1 MEYKLNTCCLMSIN
15 EIIDIMNH
23 EKGHKQQLLELAKHI
38 NSIIPNDHLSFST
51 VDEDKRIGSLYNVQ
65 SDIHSNSKKKE
76 PITEYNITYKK
87 ESREENNE
95 TFKQVNS
102 IFSSHEIINHIL
114 TEKKPFI
121 IPFNESI
128 SDTHINKKRADKQ
141 IKELLICPI
150 LYNDKIIGTINF
162 TSYEEEVYNKG
173 HIDFLKSITD
183 LLNSYTTNIWTIHK
197 LEETIERYNVLFD
210 TSSKGIIICDEK
222 GLIKTINEKFTE
234 IVEISK
240 EELKEKQDVK
250 DVFGDA
256 VNNAINKA
264 IENKDKKESRQK
276 VVRLKKIYFE
286 TRNGEKKFIELS
298 IIFLAKTKEML
309 ISVYDVTALYETE
322 NKLEEQNA
330 IFKNLYSISKAL
342 QNTDDMEEIFQITIK
357 AFRNEGYDR
366 VRIYTYDEDEK
377 ILIGKKASDI
387 DDSDMADIKLRI
399 EEKHEKVYHCFT
411 KKEPIIT
418 KNKQTTTFYKL
429 LKKEDVL
436 ETASIPLL
444 SGDKVLGMVSLD
456 NKQSKKPLHIDEL
469 NTLIPIANQIAIAI
483 ENAILHQEDR
493 KKLKKLT
500 AMYDVSMS
508 LSKIFDL
515 EKILNLVIIKIVKII
530 GCDMCTINF
539 LDATKEYFIPKSIYS
554 HSHEYFKKGRVSVN
568 QSVCGLAIKTNQT
581 IFIENVIKEPLYAN
595 KLFAKKEQ
603 LRSMLSIPLI
613 TQDEAIGTIN
623 IYTKKT
629 KKYSKD
635 EIDLLKGLANQ
646 AALSIRNCELYDN
659 LNKEMDV
666 LSNILET
673 SQSINAQLN
682 LDNLLKITFEKTIEL
697 TKADSG
703 ILLLLKDD
711 FLEIKLTKGYA
722 KEKASIIRIKKDE
735 GISGWVA
742 RNGKP
747 LIIAN
752 VKDDKRYVE
761 INKKTVSEAAIPL
774 IKAGKVIGVLN
785 FESSNYDNFRRF
797 EKPLEILT
805 NQIAIAIENA
815 KLYHEISLFNETLK
829 NEVYMAT
836 KELVEKNKE
845 LERMAQ
851 LKSDFVSNVS
861 HELRTPLTSIKGY
874 SKLLLEGRLGEV
886 PEKQVQCLKII
897 LEETDRLTRLINEI
911 LDLAKLEKGKV
922 KFKKEKINIEE
933 VAQKVIET
941 LTTLADDKDIKI
953 HFTPTGKIFNIA
965 ASQDLIKQVFF
976 NLIGNAIKFTPKKG
990 SIYVNIENI
999 ENEIKVTIKD
1009 TGIGIKKEIVPKIFD
1024 KFFQVDSSMTREH
1037 GGTGLGLPISKHI
1050 IDAHKGKIFVESEVG
1065 KGSSFIFTL
1074 PIQKKIEED

>member
-1 MEYKLNTCCLMSIN
+1 MSIN

-366 VRIYTYDEDEK
+366 
-377 ILIGKKASDI
+377 A
-387 DDSDMADIKLRI
+387 
-399 EEKHEKVYHCFT
+399 
-411 KKEPIIT
+411 
-418 KNKQTTTFYKL
+418 
-429 LKKEDVL
+429 
-436 ETASIPLL
+436 
-444 SGDKVLGMVSLD
+444 
-456 NKQSKKPLHIDEL
+456 
-469 NTLIPIANQIAIAI
+469 
-483 ENAILHQEDR
+483 
-493 KKLKKLT
+493 
-500 AMYDVSMS
+500 
-508 LSKIFDL
+508 
-515 EKILNLVIIKIVKII
+515 
-530 GCDMCTINF
+530 
-539 LDATKEYFIPKSIYS
+539 KS
-554 HSHEYFKKGRVSVN
+554 
-568 QSVCGLAIKTNQT
+568 
-581 IFIENVIKEPLYAN
+581 
-595 KLFAKKEQ
+595 
-603 LRSMLSIPLI
+603 
-613 TQDEAIGTIN
+613 
-623 IYTKKT
+623 
-629 KKYSKD
+629 
-635 EIDLLKGLANQ
+635 
-646 AALSIRNCELYDN
+646 
-659 LNKEMDV
+659 
-666 LSNILET
+666 
-673 SQSINAQLN
+673 
-682 LDNLLKITFEKTIEL
+682 
-697 TKADSG
+697 
-703 ILLLLKDD
+703 
-711 FLEIKLTKGYA
+711 
-722 KEKASIIRIKKDE
+722 
-735 GISGWVA
+735 
-742 RNGKP
+742 
-747 LIIAN
+747 
-752 VKDDKRYVE
+752 
-761 INKKTVSEAAIPL
+761 
-774 IKAGKVIGVLN
+774 
-785 FESSNYDNFRRF
+785 
-797 EKPLEILT
+797 
-805 NQIAIAIENA
+805 
-815 KLYHEISLFNETLK
+815 
-829 NEVYMAT
+829 
-836 KELVEKNKE
+836 
-845 LERMAQ
+845 
-851 LKSDFVSNVS
+851 
-861 HELRTPLTSIKGY
+861 
-874 SKLLLEGRLGEV
+874 
-886 PEKQVQCLKII
+886 
-897 LEETDRLTRLINEI
+897 
-911 LDLAKLEKGKV
+911 
-922 KFKKEKINIEE
+922 
-933 VAQKVIET
+933 
-941 LTTLADDKDIKI
+941 
-953 HFTPTGKIFNIA
+953 
-965 ASQDLIKQVFF
+965 
-976 NLIGNAIKFTPKKG
+976 
-990 SIYVNIENI
+990 
-999 ENEIKVTIKD
+999 
-1009 TGIGIKKEIVPKIFD
+1009 
-1024 KFFQVDSSMTREH
+1024 
-1037 GGTGLGLPISKHI
+1037 
-1050 IDAHKGKIFVESEVG
+1050 
-1065 KGSSFIFTL
+1065 
-1074 PIQKKIEED
+1074 

>member
-23 EKGHKQQLLELAKHI
+23 EKDHKQQLIELAKHI
-38 NSIIPNDHLSFST
+38 KEIIPHDNLSFSILSA
-51 VDEDKRIGSLYNVQ
+51 DKKKFSLYNIQ
-65 SDIHSNSKKKE
+65 DNIQKKE
-76 PITEYNITYKK
+76 YLKESKK
-87 ESREENNE
+87 ESKEENE
-95 TFKQVNS
+95 AVLSVVKS
-102 IFSSHEIINHIL
+102 IFLSRDLITKIL
-114 TEKKPFI
+114 SEKIPII
-121 IPFNESI
+121 IPF
-128 SDTHINKKRADKQ
+128 DKKKQDKQ
-141 IKELLICPI
+141 KGGDESYKESYKNIKELLICPS
-150 LYNDKIIGTINF
+150 LYNNEVIGTINF
-162 TSYEEEVYNKG
+162 MSYKEGIYSKE
-173 HIDFLKSITD
+173 HINFLKSITS
-183 LLNSYTTNIWTIHK
+183 LLNCYTTSMWTIHK
-197 LEETIERYNVLFD
+197 LEETIEKYNVLFD
-210 TSSKGIIICDEK
+210 TSSKGIIICDKK
-222 GLIKTINEKFTE
+222 GVIKTINDKFTE
-234 IVEISK
+234 IVGLSK
-240 EELKEKQDVK
+240 EELKEKPNVR
-250 DVFGDA
+250 DVFGENINDA
-256 VNNAINKA
+256 IIKA
-264 IENKDKKESRQK
+264 VENKDKNDGRQR
-276 VVRLKKIYFE
+276 VIRLKKIYFE
-286 TRNGEKKFIELS
+286 ARNSEKKVIELS
-298 IIFLAKTKEML
+298 IIFLTKTNEILM
-309 ISVYDVTALYETE
+309 SVYDVTAFYETE
-322 NKLEEQNA
+322 DRLKEQNA
-330 IFKNLYSISKAL
+330 LFKNLYSISKAL
-342 QNTDDMEEIFQITIK
+342 QNTDDLDEIFKIALK
-357 AFRNEGYDR
+357 AFKTEDYDR

-377 ILIGKKASDI
+377 MLVGKKASDI
-387 DDSDMADIKLRI
+387 DDADMADIKLKI
-399 EEKHEKVYHCFT
+399 EKKHEKVYHCFT

-418 KNKQTTTFYKL
+418 KNKQTTTFYRL
-429 LKKEDVL
+429 LKKEDVA

-444 SGDKVLGMVSLD
+444 SGDKVIGMISLD
-456 NKQSKKPLHIDEL
+456 NKQSRIPLNIDEL
-469 NTLIPIANQIAIAI
+469 NALVPIANQIAIAI

-539 LDATKEYFIPKSIYS
+539 LDATKEFLIPKSIYS
-554 HSHEYFKKGRVSVN
+554 HSKEYFKKGRVPVN
-568 QSVCGLAIKTNQT
+568 QSVSGLAIKTNQS
-581 IFIENVIKEPLYAN
+581 IFIENVMKEPLYVKKA
-595 KLFAKKEQ
+595 FAKKEQ

-623 IYTKKT
+623 VYTKKT

-635 EIDLLKGLANQ
+635 ELDLLKGLANQ

-659 LNKEMDV
+659 INKEMDV

-682 LDNLLKITFEKTIEL
+682 LDNLLKITLEKTIEL

-703 ILLLLKDD
+703 ILLLVKDD
-711 FLEIKLTKGYA
+711 FLEIKLTKGYS
-722 KEKASIIRIKKDE
+722 KEKANIIRIKKDE

-747 LIIAN
+747 LIVAN
-752 VKDDKRYVE
+752 VKDDHRYVE
-761 INKKTVSEAAIPL
+761 INKNTVSEAAIPL

-785 FESSNYDNFRRF
+785 FESSNYNNFRRF

-922 KFKKEKINIEE
+922 KFKKEKINLEE

-953 HFTPTGKIFNIA
+953 HFISTGKIFNIA

-976 NLIGNAIKFTPKKG
+976 NLIGNAIKFTPKNG
-990 SIYVNIENI
+990 SIYVYIDNAD
-999 ENEIKVTIKD
+999 NEIKVTIKD

-1074 PIQKKIEED
+1074 PIQKKIEEDEVE